1 MINKSFSNE
10 LFNRIMDNDVKITR
24 FLNSMNSNR
33 LTDANFF
40 FKWGPND
47 RVEHNVGHVTA

>member
-1 MINKSFSNE
+1 MSYFIESWTTMSRSHDF
-10 LFNRIMDNDVKITR
+10 F
-24 FLNSMNSNR
+24 NSMNSNR